1 MNSVLIE
8 MCCIITTLPKK
19 KGNCNR
25 LYWGCFQSPASL
37 PVRLNVCQFVEHEFG
52 IRRCETHIRCQSRV
66 RHLLHR
72 FKAVLGDCEQV
83 AASIFFFCTT
93 CWHDPCKAHLALR
106 FFNVIIFDTICWKH
120 IILWN
125 LSCVSTRTL
134 FATYAQAASRHLST
148 MPFLIDSRTAPLES
162 IQKHLRSKLPQ
173 ICRFLQGDGNFSPLE
188 LILYNKLPS
197 SWYFSNSNSP

>member
-1 MNSVLIE
+1 MYHHH
-8 MCCIITTLPKK
+8 PKMQ
-19 KGNCNR
+19 
-25 LYWGCFQSPASL
+25 LQSPLLGLLSIPSVPSSAVGRL
-37 PVRLNVCQFVEHEFG
+37 PICR
-52 IRRCETHIRCQSRV
+52 TWV
-66 RHLLHR
+66 RHP
-72 FKAVLGDCEQV
+72 QV
-83 AASIFFFCTT
+83 WDPHMLSKSCSPSAAPIQSCARRLRASCCVNFFFCTT